1 MRAWDGQSMQPQP
14 QQGGRKGMQ
23 QHEQEHHFLTS
34 SLPYFPKNVVPLQD
48 DNNG

>member
-14 QQGGRKGMQ
+14 QRGGRKGMR
-23 QHEQEHHFLTS
+23 QHGQEHHFLAS
-34 SLPYFPKNVVPLQD
+34 SLAYFPKNVVPLQD